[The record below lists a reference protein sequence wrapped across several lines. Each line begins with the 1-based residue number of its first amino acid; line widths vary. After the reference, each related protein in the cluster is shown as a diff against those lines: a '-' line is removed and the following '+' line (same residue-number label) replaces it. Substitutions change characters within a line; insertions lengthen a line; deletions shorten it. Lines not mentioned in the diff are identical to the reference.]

1 MSATPHSDLEIRILH
16 EDDIVDVRQAVRGMA
31 QAHGFD
37 SFAITALTTVASELA
52 RNIWVYAG
60 GGEVV
65 VSLLRGPSRFG
76 LQLEF
81 VDQGPGIADVER
93 VLRGGYSTGG
103 SLGMGL
109 AGSRRLVDEFEIVTA
124 AGQGTRITV
133 RKWKTVR

>member
-1 MSATPHSDLEIRILH
+1 MTAADRTNLEIRILH
-16 EDDIVDVRQAVRGMA
+16 EGDIVDVRQAVRAMA

-60 GGEVV
+60 RGEVAV
-65 VSLLRGPSRFG
+65 TLVRTPLRLG
-76 LQLEF
+76 LQLVF
-81 VDQGPGIADVER
+81 ADDGPGIADVER

-124 AGQGTRITV
+124 VGRGTRITV